1 MRRRNSTLSL
11 LLGVAIAISSA
22 PLAAF
27 AAPDAAPE
35 PPKGGD
41 IERPAG
47 EAAGLI
53 VRYAPGTLPTQ
64 GGEVTGAEGLD
75 LQVSAGDN
83 IGRGLRTI
91 EFDELQSAEAAR
103 EAAAQLEQSPL
114 VLEAYPNFIYRL
126 NDTIES
132 TGVGP
137 QPDSFVTTQTS
148 TTWGLGRIDQTSGT
162 LDYRYTYDT
171 TGEGVTAYI
180 VDSGIRPTH
189 TQFTGRL
196 ETGYKLPRFASTG
209 DCNGHGTHVAGTVGG
224 TTYGVAKK
232 VTLVP
237 VRVFGC
243 NPERVVA
250 PPAVNPDVPTT
261 EDLLGAID
269 WIIADHQPG
278 EPAVVNMSLGGPFL
292 QELNDKV
299 QAMINDGIVVVVS
312 SGNESDYSCDVSPAS
327 APNAI
332 TVNAATKTNNDAS
345 YSNFG
350 QCSDLYA
357 PGSEVKSAWFS
368 SNTATATISGTSM
381 AAPHVAGAVARMLS
395 HYPTLTP
402 SVATLTLLDQA
413 SDFDPGLNAEIEYY
427 CSFFPSEEFCFWGD
441 DPELMLFTP
450 RLQTLTTAPI
460 PTISGSPTG
469 LSTLTATIGSWVQTG
484 PEPDV
489 DPDLFLQWKRSGV
502 VIPGATDLDY
512 TLTPADVGKTITV
525 TVTGYAEGY
534 ASLSKT
540 SAATPT
546 VTKPALS
553 APTGVALRAYPG
565 SIGIEWSLPVDI
577 GGTISDYVIQYRP
590 TTSSTYLTFND
601 GVDATV
607 FDSEI
612 TGLKFGTS
620 YYVKIAA
627 KTEFG
632 TGAFTTAALVKTQ
645 TGLPTAPT
653 GVTATPAP
661 RSIQLDWTAPATLN
675 GGTISDY
682 VIRYRVSGTTTWK
695 TFADGV
701 GTTTTATVTGLS
713 GSRTYEFAIQA
724 KTQFGSGTS
733 ATIKRST
740 QSGLASLPTSLAGTP
755 TRTTMELTWN
765 APTTTN
771 GGELLDY
778 IVKYRRTG
786 TTTWIVFNDGVTTGT
801 GVTISGLTRGT
812 SYEFAV
818 AAKTQ
823 YGTAPSAVLK
833 KSTLTGIPSA
843 VNGLV
848 TGPELTAMNLAWNAP
863 ATTNDG
869 GDVTDYVIRYRAT
882 GATTWIT
889 VNDGVSSLAEAGITG
904 LTRNKSYE
912 FTVAAKTIYGTGP
925 TLLIK
930 RSTLSGIASAPTVLE
945 ATERTAKTIALS
957 WYTPSATNG
966 GTITDYVVRYRVAG
980 TTTWTTFADG
990 VSTATSATIT
1000 GLTRLKSYDVNVAAR
1015 TLAGS
1020 TSLTGSSVT
1029 LRVSTLSG
1037 APAAP
1042 VVTLDEG
1049 GTQFLE
1055 VIVAATADPAYPITG
1070 YTVEYREVGDSTWL
1084 PAPESLSGGGGSMTI
1099 LGLDSSTEYEIRA
1112 RATSAG
1118 GTSANSATL
1127 TVSTGSSAP

>member
-1 MRRRNSTLSL
+1 
-11 LLGVAIAISSA
+11 
-22 PLAAF
+22 
-27 AAPDAAPE
+27 
-35 PPKGGD
+35 
-41 IERPAG
+41 
-47 EAAGLI
+47 
-53 VRYAPGTLPTQ
+53 
-64 GGEVTGAEGLD
+64 
-75 LQVSAGDN
+75 
-83 IGRGLRTI
+83 
-91 EFDELQSAEAAR
+91 
-103 EAAAQLEQSPL
+103 
-114 VLEAYPNFIYRL
+114 
-126 NDTIES
+126 
-132 TGVGP
+132 
-137 QPDSFVTTQTS
+137 
-148 TTWGLGRIDQTSGT
+148 
-162 LDYRYTYDT
+162 
-171 TGEGVTAYI
+171 
-180 VDSGIRPTH
+180 
-189 TQFTGRL
+189 
-196 ETGYKLPRFASTG
+196 
-209 DCNGHGTHVAGTVGG
+209 VAGTVGG

-243 NPERVVA
+243 TDS
-250 PPAVNPDVPTT
+250 PADSPTT
-261 EDLLGAID
+261 NELFDAID
-269 WIIADHQPG
+269 WIIADHQSG

-299 QAMINDGIVVVVS
+299 QALINDGIVVVVS
-312 SGNESDYSCDVSPAS
+312 SGNEGGYSCDVSPAS

-381 AAPHVAGAVARMLS
+381 AAPHVAGAVARILT
-395 HYPTLTP
+395 HYPTLAPAQT
-402 SVATLTLLDQA
+402 STRLLTEA
-413 SDFDPGLNAEIEYY
+413 SFFDPGLNADIDYY
-427 CSFFPSEEFCFWGD
+427 CSFFPGEDVCFWGE
-441 DPELMLFTP
+441 DPTKMLFTA
-450 RLQTLTTAPI
+450 RLQTLTTAPT

-469 LSTLTATIGSWVQTG
+469 LSTLTASIGSWVQTG
-484 PEPDV
+484 PEPDI
-489 DPDLFLQWKRSGV
+489 DPDVFLQWKRSGV
-502 VIPGATDLDY
+502 PIAGATDLDY

-525 TVTGYAEGY
+525 TATAYAQGYATL
-534 ASLSKT
+534 AKT
-540 SAATPT
+540 SAATAT

-553 APTGVALRAYPG
+553 APQTLTAGARPGAIAL
-565 SIGIEWSLPVDI
+565 EWTEPASI
-577 GGTISDYVIQYRP
+577 GGTISDYVIQYRSI
-590 TTSSTYLTFND
+590 SSTTYLTFND
-601 GVDATV
+601 GVSTNL
-607 FDSEI
+607 DSTL
-612 TGLKFGTS
+612 TGLKFGSS
-620 YYVKIAA
+620 YYVKVAA

-632 TGAFTTAALVKTQ
+632 TGTFTTAALVKTQ

-653 GVTATPAP
+653 GVTATAAP
-661 RSIQLDWTAPATLN
+661 RSIQLDWTAPATTN

-740 QSGLASLPTSLAGTP
+740 QSGLASQPTSLAGTP

-786 TTTWIVFNDGVTTGT
+786 TSTWIVFNDGVTTVT

-833 KSTLTGIPSA
+833 KSTLTGIASA

-869 GDVTDYVIRYRAT
+869 GDVIDYVIRYRAT

-930 RSTLSGIASAPTVLE
+930 RSTLSGIAALPVSLLAYP
-945 ATERTAKTIALS
+945 TAKTIELTWVEPAS
-957 WYTPSATNG
+957 NG
-966 GTITDYVVRYRVAG
+966 GTITDYIVRYRAAG
-980 TTTWTTFADG
+980 ATTWITVNDG
-990 VSTATSATIT
+990 VSTSNTATIT
-1000 GLTRLKSYDVNVAAR
+1000 GLTRSKSYDVSVYAR
-1015 TLAGS
+1015 TVVGS
-1020 TSLTGSSVT
+1020 TVLTGASATRRVATASGVPSVPT
-1029 LRVSTLSG
+1029 VQVTDEGVQALTVLVASTADPDYPITSYTVQYRFSGTSVWYDAPQSLSG
-1037 APAAP
+1037 AGGSVTITGLADGQVFDIRASASSSVGASAP
-1042 VVTLDEG
+1042 SSVVTG
-1049 GTQFLE
+1049 
-1055 VIVAATADPAYPITG
+1055 
-1070 YTVEYREVGDSTWL
+1070 
-1084 PAPESLSGGGGSMTI
+1084 MTLI
-1099 LGLDSSTEYEIRA
+1099 
-1112 RATSAG
+1112 
-1118 GTSANSATL
+1118 
-1127 TVSTGSSAP
+1127 P